1 MPTQPFVV
9 IVDSYGAARALAGQF
24 RGAGAHL
31 IRVQSTAGVPRVY
44 GESPDPAGYA
54 ASVIHKGDLE
64 ATIGEVTPY
73 RPAAVIAGS
82 EIGVEFADALAE
94 ALGLAGNGTPLSAAR
109 RDKYLMIETIRQ
121 AGLAAARQARVGS
134 AAELME
140 WHTAIGGRIVVKP
153 IRSSA
158 GDSVSY
164 CDTPAQSAAAFDRI
178 HGTEN
183 IFSDRNV
190 GAVAQEYLR
199 GTEYIVN
206 TASWD
211 GHHRICEIW
220 CTTRISVNNMLD
232 LVDAEYLMPR
242 SGAVQEKLGDYATQV
257 LDALGIRYGAAHLEI
272 RMTSRGPVLVEVG
285 ARICGADLPRYAQI
299 AQGDSQLDW
308 TVMAYLDPARFLATY
323 QESRPPQRFCAFVGL
338 VSPSAGILR
347 GYRDLPALRRLES
360 FYELNMTVQPGAPIV
375 RTVNDLTYP
384 GIVVLMHESEET
396 IRRDANTIRY
406 LDGAGFYEISPVN
419 DSSDFGH
426 STES

>member
-1 MPTQPFVV
+1 VPAQPFVV
-9 IVDSYGAARALAGQF
+9 IVDSYAAARALVSQF

-31 IRVQSTAGVPRVY
+31 IRVQSTVDVPRVY
-44 GESPDPAGYA
+44 GDAPDPAGYA
-54 ASVIHKGDLE
+54 ASVTYKGDLD
-64 ATIGEVTPY
+64 ATIAEVAQY

-82 EIGVEFADALAE
+82 EIGVEFADTLAE
-94 ALGLAGNGTPLSAAR
+94 ALGLAGNGTSLSAAR

-121 AGLAAARQARVGS
+121 AGLAAARQARVES

-153 IRSSA
+153 LRSSA

-211 GHHRICEIW
+211 GRHRICEIW
-220 CTTRISVNNMLD
+220 CTTRISVNNVLD
-232 LVDAEYLMPR
+232 LVDTEYLMPR
-242 SGAVQEKLGDYATQV
+242 SGAAPEKLGDYATQV

-272 RMTSRGPVLVEVG
+272 RMTSRGPVLVEIG

-299 AQGDSQLDW
+299 AQGESQLDW
-308 TVMAYLDPARFLATY
+308 TVMAYLDPARFLGTY
-323 QESRPPQRFCAFVGL
+323 QESRAPQRFCAFVGL
-338 VSPSAGILR
+338 VSPGAGILR

-360 FYELNMTVQPGAPIV
+360 FYELHMTVQPGAPIA

-384 GIVVLMHESEET
+384 GIVVLIHESEET

-406 LDGAGFYEISPVN
+406 LDGSGFYEISPVN
-419 DSSDFGH
+419 DSSDSGH
-426 STES
+426 STER